1 MPAFVDEYNVF
12 RCELIF
18 FKGTKSA
25 LISYH
30 NSSEDKLFAFFDNRN
45 KSRLNKLSGKA
56 IDVWTLSGDLQ
67 KMAEDMQ
74 KKIDGIT
81 KIGNINKEHQKR
93 MQKHKDDLLQEGNN
107 DGNDWVILIT
117 LIYFHPII
125 TNLILNGSK
134 VLSIVNF
141 VY

>member
-1 MPAFVDEYNVF
+1 
-12 RCELIF
+12 
-18 FKGTKSA
+18 
-25 LISYH
+25 
-30 NSSEDKLFAFFDNRN
+30 
-45 KSRLNKLSGKA
+45 
-56 IDVWTLSGDLQ
+56 
-67 KMAEDMQ
+67 MAEDMQ

-117 LIYFHPII
+117 LIYFHPIL
-125 TNLILNGSK
+125 TNLILNRFK